1 MAGKLT
7 FLRTLGL
14 LAATAVSQAVAEP
27 PPGTPPSSP
36 PPKRPWFG
44 GGDRDREREHRRPGG
59 TPGAPEDRE
68 KFNSVRK
75 AIEALNPEQRQRF
88 QENFLRWSNFSPE
101 EKKALADRMTFRRN
115 KIVEDIDAALK
126 ESGLTL
132 DASQRERFAK
142 RYGEERHLIEE
153 QLRKEM
159 DEKRRPLLREVIAK
173 LKTEFASGGPA
184 AGPAEKPVEATV
196 PVPSPKP

>member
-7 FLRTLGL
+7 LLRTLGL
-14 LAATAVSQAVAEP
+14 LAAITVSQAMAEP
-27 PPGTPPSSP
+27 PRGTPPSSP

-44 GGDRDREREHRRPGG
+44 GGDRDRDHDRDHRRPSG
-59 TPGAPEDRE
+59 TPGTPEDVE

-75 AIEALNPEQRQRF
+75 AIEALTPEQRQRF
-88 QENFLRWSNFSPE
+88 QENFLRWSNLSPE
-101 EKKALADRMTFRRN
+101 EKNALADRMTFRRN

-126 ESGLTL
+126 ESGLDL
-132 DASQRERFAK
+132 DGAQRERFAK

-153 QLRKEM
+153 QLRKDM

-173 LKTEFASGGPA
+173 LKQEFAHGGPSA
-184 AGPAEKPVEATV
+184 TPVEKPVEV
-196 PVPSPKP
+196 GPSPKP